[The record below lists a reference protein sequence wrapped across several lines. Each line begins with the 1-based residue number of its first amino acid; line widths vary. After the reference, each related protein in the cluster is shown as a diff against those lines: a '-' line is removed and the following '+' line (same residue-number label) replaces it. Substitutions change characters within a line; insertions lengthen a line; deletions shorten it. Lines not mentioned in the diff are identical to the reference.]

1 MDDLKTT
8 TENIIDSFKTHN
20 FYLTDEDI
28 KKCDAFVRTLRIW
41 THDKLSF
48 DKIYNIYVHAIENF
62 EEMYNEYSR
71 NFNLEIFDLERII
84 KEKLNNENLIDEVD
98 VVKFCCKILFYDLY
112 NAFKDASKLDIKRV
126 ITILCY
132 EYNEIYHFLW

>member
-1 MDDLKTT
+1 MYDK
-8 TENIIDSFKTHN
+8 NGKIISSG
-20 FYLTDEDI
+20 
-28 KKCDAFVRTLRIW
+28 IW
-41 THDKLSF
+41 KHDKLSF
-48 DKIYNIYVHAIENF
+48 DKIYTIYVQDIKNF
-62 EEMYNEYSR
+62 EKMYNEYSH

-112 NAFKDASKLDIKRV
+112 SAFINSSNLDIRRV

>member
-1 MDDLKTT
+1 MDELKTT

-20 FYLTDEDI
+20 FHLTDEDI
-28 KKCDAFVRTLRIW
+28 KKCYVFIRTLQIW
-41 THDKLSF
+41 KHDKLSF
-48 DKIYNIYVHAIENF
+48 DKIYTIYVQDIKNF
-62 EEMYNEYSR
+62 EKMYNEYSH

-112 NAFKDASKLDIKRV
+112 SAFINSSNLDIRRV